1 MGLLAKLKFKLRK
14 RLAQEYVFT
23 GSALASATDQLAVN
37 MNSIS
42 FQQAPSGIDRGR
54 NQSFFAMNAPQGNPF
69 AAAGA
74 LHMPFPLSAP
84 PAAFFTGQQFGPP
97 VMTPNSLE
105 RACKDTRRV
114 IKIATMQAAEYAS
127 KRATATMHLLLHLT
141 DQACLPRALVA
152 LESQLVRL
160 CKICTCRTCTLVRAA
175 TPTQPGL

>member
-14 RLAQEYVFT
+14 RLAVQEYVFT

-74 LHMPFPLSAP
+74 LHMPFSSQLHQKP
-84 PAAFFTGQQFGPP
+84 FTGQQFGPP

-105 RACKDTRRV
+105 RACKMFTH
-114 IKIATMQAAEYAS
+114 T
-127 KRATATMHLLLHLT
+127 
-141 DQACLPRALVA
+141 
-152 LESQLVRL
+152 
-160 CKICTCRTCTLVRAA
+160 
-175 TPTQPGL
+175 

>member
-14 RLAQEYVFT
+14 RLAQGTVEPVAYGILGLV
-23 GSALASATDQLAVN
+23 SLERVCK
-37 MNSIS
+37 
-42 FQQAPSGIDRGR
+42 QAPSGIDRGR

-105 RACKDTRRV
+105 RACK
-114 IKIATMQAAEYAS
+114 AAEYAS

>member
-1 MGLLAKLKFKLRK
+1 
-14 RLAQEYVFT
+14 
-23 GSALASATDQLAVN
+23 

-74 LHMPFPLSAP
+74 LHMPFSPQLHQQP
-84 PAAFFTGQQFGPP
+84 FTGQQFGPP

-105 RACKDTRRV
+105 RACKVCCSSLCSVNSVLTMGRRLLTLEDMRRV

-127 KRATATMHLLLHLT
+127 KRATATMHLL
-141 DQACLPRALVA
+141 RK
-152 LESQLVRL
+152 S
-160 CKICTCRTCTLVRAA
+160 
-175 TPTQPGL
+175 TPPHTFFIF

>member
-14 RLAQEYVFT
+14 RLPRTSVQEYVFT

-74 LHMPFPLSAP
+74 LHMPFPSQLHQQP
-84 PAAFFTGQQFGPP
+84 FTGQQFGPP

-105 RACKDTRRV
+105 RACKSNQDRYDAGRR
-114 IKIATMQAAEYAS
+114 ICIQTGHGHYAPPP
-127 KRATATMHLLLHLT
+127 A
-141 DQACLPRALVA
+141 PY
-152 LESQLVRL
+152 
-160 CKICTCRTCTLVRAA
+160 
-175 TPTQPGL
+175 

>member
-1 MGLLAKLKFKLRK
+1 MFPPHLFASLHLTLWYLTPALSRHPPPKPHDHHGSPREAQVQAAQASCVGYCRAS
-14 RLAQEYVFT
+14 RPRDTRACQPRTSVQEYVFT

-74 LHMPFPLSAP
+74 LHMPFSSQLHQKP
-84 PAAFFTGQQFGPP
+84 FTGQQFGPP

-105 RACKDTRRV
+105 RACKMFTH
-114 IKIATMQAAEYAS
+114 T
-127 KRATATMHLLLHLT
+127 
-141 DQACLPRALVA
+141 
-152 LESQLVRL
+152 
-160 CKICTCRTCTLVRAA
+160 
-175 TPTQPGL
+175 